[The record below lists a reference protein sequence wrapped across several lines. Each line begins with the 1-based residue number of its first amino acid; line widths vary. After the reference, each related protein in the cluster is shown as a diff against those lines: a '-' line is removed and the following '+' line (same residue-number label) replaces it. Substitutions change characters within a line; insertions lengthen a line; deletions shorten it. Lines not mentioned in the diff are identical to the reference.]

1 MKSTGRATLVAL
13 IAGLAFWGIVSAALG
28 GIEPWDAG
36 SFWTIIY
43 PAALALSAMLGLVF
57 PRRSWAWGAIVL
69 LAQVPVVVIASGAG
83 PLLAAGVVYA
93 AILSIPAVLVS
104 WIAGV
109 ARRRFGTS
117 SAID

>member
-28 GIEPWDAG
+28 GIEPWDAV
-36 SFWTIIY
+36 SFWTVIY
-43 PAALALSAMLGLVF
+43 PAALALSAVLGLVF

-69 LAQVPVVVIASGAG
+69 LAQVPVVVIAFGVG
-83 PLLAAGVVYA
+83 PLLAAGMLYA
-93 AILSIPAVLVS
+93 AMLSLPAMLVS

-109 ARRRFGTS
+109 TWRRFGS
-117 SAID
+117 PSANG